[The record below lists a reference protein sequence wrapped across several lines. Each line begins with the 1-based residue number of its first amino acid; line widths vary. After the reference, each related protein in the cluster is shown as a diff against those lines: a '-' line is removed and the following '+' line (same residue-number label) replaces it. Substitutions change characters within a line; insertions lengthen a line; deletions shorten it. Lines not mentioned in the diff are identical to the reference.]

1 MSININKKGLSLI
14 KTQTSALENKINL
27 ITIQNKD
34 NYVEAITLLNR
45 INAMGKIIKLKKE
58 LITKPLNESL
68 RNARE
73 LFKPLEDQFLNA
85 EKIIKKKMLD
95 YSQEVNK
102 IAQEKEEKIAE
113 RMEKG
118 IIKLETAEKKINEVD
133 RIKKTTQGSYGKV
146 TIRQTRKVR
155 IVNLALIPR
164 EYFIPDMILIRN
176 DALSGKNIAGVEV
189 YLEDNVSL

>member
-1 MSININKKGLSLI
+1 MNINKKDFSLI
-14 KTQTSALENKINL
+14 KTQTSALEKKINS
-27 ITIQNKD
+27 ITIQDKD
-34 NYVEAITLLNR
+34 NYVDAITLLNR
-45 INAMGKIIKLKKE
+45 INEMGKIIRLKKE

-85 EKIIKKKMLD
+85 EKIIKKKILD
-95 YSQEVNK
+95 YSQSVNK

-133 RIKKTTQGSYGKV
+133 RINKTTQGSYGKV

-155 IVNLALIPR
+155 IVNLSLIPR

>member
-1 MSININKKGLSLI
+1 MNINKKDFSLI
-14 KTQTSALENKINL
+14 KTQTSALEQKINS
-27 ITIQNKD
+27 ITIQDKD
-34 NYVEAITLLNR
+34 NYVDAITLLNR
-45 INAMGKIIKLKKE
+45 INEMGNLIKLKKE
-58 LITKPLNESL
+58 LITKPLNQSL
-68 RNARE
+68 KNARE

-85 EKIIKKKMLD
+85 EKIIKKKILD
-95 YSQEVNK
+95 YSQSVNK

-118 IIKLETAEKKINEVD
+118 IIKLETAEKKINEVE
-133 RIKKTTQGSYGKV
+133 RINKTTQVKYGKV
-146 TIRQTRKVR
+146 TIRQTKKVR
-155 IVNLALIPR
+155 IVNLSLVPR

>member
-1 MSININKKGLSLI
+1 MNINKKDFSLI
-14 KTQTSALENKINL
+14 KTQTSALEKKINS
-27 ITIQNKD
+27 ITIQDKD
-34 NYVEAITLLNR
+34 NYVDAITLLNR
-45 INAMGKIIKLKKE
+45 INEMGNLIKLKKE
-58 LITKPLNESL
+58 LITKPLNQSL
-68 RNARE
+68 KNARE

-85 EKIIKKKMLD
+85 EKIIKKKILD
-95 YSQEVNK
+95 YSQSVNK

-133 RIKKTTQGSYGKV
+133 RINKTTQGSYGKV

-176 DALSGKNIAGVEV
+176 DVLSGKNIAGVEV

>member
-1 MSININKKGLSLI
+1 MSINIKDLSAI
-14 KTQTSALENKINL
+14 KTQTLSLENKINL
-27 ITIQNKD
+27 ITIQDKD

-118 IIKLETAEKKINEVD
+118 IIKLETAEKKINEVE
-133 RIKKTTQGSYGKV
+133 RINKTTQGSYGKA

-155 IVNLALIPR
+155 IVNLSLIPR
-164 EYFIPDMILIRN
+164 EYLIPDMILIRN

-189 YLEDNVSL
+189 YKEDNVSL

>member
-1 MSININKKGLSLI
+1 MNININKKGLSLI
-14 KTQTSALENKINL
+14 KTQTSTLEKKINS
-27 ITIQNKD
+27 IIIQDKD
-34 NYVEAITLLNR
+34 NYVDAITLLNR
-45 INAMGKIIKLKKE
+45 INEMGKVIKLKKE

-85 EKIIKKKMLD
+85 EKIIKKKILD
-95 YSQEVNK
+95 YSQSVNK

-133 RIKKTTQGSYGKV
+133 RINKTTQGSYGKV

-155 IVNLALIPR
+155 IVNLSLIPR

-176 DALSGKNIAGVEV
+176 DALAGKNIAGVEV

>member
-1 MSININKKGLSLI
+1 MNINKKDFSLI
-14 KTQTSALENKINL
+14 KTQTSALEKKINS
-27 ITIQNKD
+27 ITIQDKD
-34 NYVEAITLLNR
+34 NYVDAITLLNR
-45 INAMGKIIKLKKE
+45 INEMGNLIKLKKE
-58 LITKPLNESL
+58 LITKPLNQSL
-68 RNARE
+68 KNARE

-85 EKIIKKKMLD
+85 EKIIKKKILD
-95 YSQEVNK
+95 YSQSVNK

-133 RIKKTTQGSYGKV
+133 RINKTTQGSYGKV

-155 IVNLALIPR
+155 IVNLSLIPR

-176 DALSGKNIAGVEV
+176 DALSGKNIASVEI
-189 YLEDNVSL
+189 YLENNVSL

>member
-1 MSININKKGLSLI
+1 MNINKKDFSLI
-14 KTQTSALENKINL
+14 KTQTSALEKKINS
-27 ITIQNKD
+27 ITIQDKD
-34 NYVEAITLLNR
+34 NYVDAITLLNR
-45 INAMGKIIKLKKE
+45 INEMGNLIKLKKE
-58 LITKPLNESL
+58 LITKPLNQSL
-68 RNARE
+68 KNARE

-85 EKIIKKKMLD
+85 EKIIKKKILD
-95 YSQEVNK
+95 YSQSVNK

-133 RIKKTTQGSYGKV
+133 RINKTTQGSYGKV

>member
-1 MSININKKGLSLI
+1 MNINKKDFSLI
-14 KTQTSALENKINL
+14 KTQTSALEKKINS
-27 ITIQNKD
+27 ITIQDKD
-34 NYVEAITLLNR
+34 NYVDAITLLNR
-45 INAMGKIIKLKKE
+45 INEMGKIIKLKKE

-133 RIKKTTQGSYGKV
+133 RINKTTQGSYGKV

-155 IVNLALIPR
+155 IVNLSLIPR

>member
-1 MSININKKGLSLI
+1 MNINKKGLSLI
-14 KTQTSALENKINL
+14 KTQTSNLENKINS
-27 ITIQNKD
+27 ITIQDKD

-85 EKIIKKKMLD
+85 EKIIKKKILD
-95 YSQEVNK
+95 YSQSVNK

-133 RIKKTTQGSYGKV
+133 RINKTTQGSYGKV

-155 IVNLALIPR
+155 IVNLSLIPR

-176 DALSGKNIAGVEV
+176 DALAGKNIAGVEV

>member
-1 MSININKKGLSLI
+1 MNINKKDFSLI
-14 KTQTSALENKINL
+14 KTQTSALEKKINS
-27 ITIQNKD
+27 ITIQDKD
-34 NYVEAITLLNR
+34 NYVDAITLLNR
-45 INAMGKIIKLKKE
+45 INEMGKVIKLKKE

-133 RIKKTTQGSYGKV
+133 RINKTTQGSYGKV

-155 IVNLALIPR
+155 IVNLSLIPR